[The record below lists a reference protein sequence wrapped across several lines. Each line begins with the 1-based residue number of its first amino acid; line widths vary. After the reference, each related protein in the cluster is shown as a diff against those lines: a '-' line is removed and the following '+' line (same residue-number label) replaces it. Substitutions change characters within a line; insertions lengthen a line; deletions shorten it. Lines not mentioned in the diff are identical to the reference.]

1 MVNGLND
8 NIGQRSNQE
17 TRTEEVA
24 PGKIGDGLF
33 AMIPD
38 KQQERNASDDGLSS
52 EEEILIAQSSFEI
65 RNIMVHKQAT
75 PSFMSRFMTDANDS
89 TMLSEGGQDTAGDE
103 QESAPRRLR
112 IFHDITQRNAGKSN
126 ET

>member
-17 TRTEEVA
+17 MRIEEVA

-38 KQQERNASDDGLSS
+38 KEQERNASDDGLSS
-52 EEEILIAQSSFEI
+52 EEENLIAQSCFEI
-65 RNIMVHKQAT
+65 RNIMVHKQAAPT
-75 PSFMSRFMTDANDS
+75 FMSRFVADANNT
-89 TMLSEGGQDTAGDE
+89 TMLSEGQNTAGDE